1 MKDIEDNF
9 LPDYDQGM
17 QQQLQE
23 QEEAYIV
30 HSVNDINSIIQEVG
44 VEIVME
50 HLSDYSREQMVKW
63 LAKHY

>member
-9 LPDYDQGM
+9 LPDYDHGM

-50 HLSDYSREQMVKW
+50 HLNEYSTEQIVKW

>member
-1 MKDIEDNF
+1 MKDMEDNF
-9 LPDYDQGM
+9 LPDYDHGM
-17 QQQLQE
+17 QQRLQE